1 MRVSDAIMLVALSLW
16 GGAVLADD
24 APRRVVSINLCTDQL
39 ALQLAAP
46 GQLISVTAVARDAQ
60 VSPFAD
66 LAADISVNHGGAE
79 EVFRLSPDLVL
90 ASDYT
95 PIATLDLLRRLG
107 LRVEQFAP
115 EYSFDDIRTNTAR
128 MGALLG
134 QDAGALI
141 ADFDAGLAR
150 ISTPTRPIRA
160 VIYGANGFASAGPGL
175 PQAVLD
181 AAGLQNAAAEVMAYS
196 GTLPLE
202 RLIMLDPDMII
213 TPTPYPGAS
222 NAEGLLRHPA
232 MDKVRPGAGL
242 AGNEWACG
250 TTAVLRAVQRLA
262 AAREGLE

>member
-1 MRVSDAIMLVALSLW
+1 MHGSIGAAIGCA
-16 GGAVLADD
+16 GAVDLGDGCGAH
-24 APRRVVSINLCTDQL
+24 
-39 ALQLAAP
+39 
-46 GQLISVTAVARDAQ
+46 AQ

-181 AAGLQNAAAEVMAYS
+181 AAVCKTPQPRSWPIAA
-196 GTLPLE
+196 PC
-202 RLIMLDPDMII
+202 RW
-213 TPTPYPGAS
+213 
-222 NAEGLLRHPA
+222 N
-232 MDKVRPGAGL
+232 
-242 AGNEWACG
+242 
-250 TTAVLRAVQRLA
+250 VLSC
-262 AAREGLE
+262 